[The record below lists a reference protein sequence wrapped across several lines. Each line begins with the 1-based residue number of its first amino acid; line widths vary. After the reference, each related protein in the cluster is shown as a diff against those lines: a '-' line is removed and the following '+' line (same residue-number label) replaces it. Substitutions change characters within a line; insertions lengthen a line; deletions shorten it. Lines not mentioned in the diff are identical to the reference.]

1 MELTHGGSRAAVVAN
16 ATDVYSPDDRT
27 QAVASEQRAL
37 AELGFR
43 TEELDLRKLFDTDGI
58 EDTIRSYDL
67 VWVRGGDTW
76 TLRYSMARS
85 GADVAIRRLLADD
98 DVVYGGYS
106 AGSCVLG
113 PTLEGIEG
121 VDDPN
126 WLKRLYGVDP
136 IWEGLSVL
144 DFCIVPHVNSPQ
156 HPESEACDRLAEVYR
171 ASGTPHQSLR
181 DGDVLIVD
189 GETQRHWTA

>member
-1 MELTHGGSRAAVVAN
+1 MEPGVN
-16 ATDVYSPDDRT
+16 AYPLRS
-27 QAVASEQRAL
+27 L
-37 AELGFR
+37 AELGFQ
-43 TEELDLRKLFDTDGI
+43 TEELDLRKFFDTDGI
-58 EDTIRSYDL
+58 EDTIRGYDL

-85 GADVAIRRLLADD
+85 GADVAIRRLLSDD

-121 VDDPN
+121 VDDPR
-126 WLKRLYGVDP
+126 WVKRLYGVDP

-144 DFCIVPHVNSPQ
+144 DFCIVPHVNSPE
-156 HPESEACDRLAEVYR
+156 HPESEACDRLAEMYR
-171 ASGTPHQSLR
+171 ASGTPHQCLR
-181 DGDVLIVD
+181 DGEVLVVD
-189 GETQRHWTA
+189 GETRRHCKA